1 MPLTDLAKAAG
12 NKLIQANQRRGYP
25 LRPLTS
31 RIRAPLRWLY
41 HRSPYLQHDSRF
53 HWRPNL
59 LLGLHSLL
67 VGEHPAD
74 FTIYQGQLK
83 FRSTGSVMSMQGY
96 YVGEVERHLVDFVTS
111 QVKPDFVMIDVG
123 AHHGVYSMVVAHH
136 LRARGWHGRIHSF
149 EPDPRNFA
157 LLEHNLSQ
165 NGLREYAVL
174 HQAAVSRAVGE
185 DSLLGEP
192 SDNSGNTLASTGDFA
207 INPQTFGTVA
217 RKVAVTTLD
226 SEFSDLQTV
235 HLVKVDVQGA
245 EPLVLEGAAGLIER
259 HGRSGDRGGSRLA
272 VDRAHSQAAHRPRV
286 PRSRGDPGGAV
297 VPPGRRPGLRR
308 LGLGAL
314 PG

>member
-1 MPLTDLAKAAG
+1 
-12 NKLIQANQRRGYP
+12 
-25 LRPLTS
+25 
-31 RIRAPLRWLY
+31 
-41 HRSPYLQHDSRF
+41 
-53 HWRPNL
+53 
-59 LLGLHSLL
+59 
-67 VGEHPAD
+67 
-74 FTIYQGQLK
+74 
-83 FRSTGSVMSMQGY
+83 MSMQGY

-226 SEFSDLQTV
+226 SEFSNLQTV
-235 HLVKVDVQGA
+235 HLVKVDVQG
-245 EPLVLEGAAGLIER
+245 P
-259 HGRSGDRGGSRLA
+259 SRWCW
-272 VDRAHSQAAHRPRV
+272 RV
-286 PRSRGDPGGAV
+286 
-297 VPPGRRPGLRR
+297 RPG
-308 LGLGAL
+308 
-314 PG
+314 